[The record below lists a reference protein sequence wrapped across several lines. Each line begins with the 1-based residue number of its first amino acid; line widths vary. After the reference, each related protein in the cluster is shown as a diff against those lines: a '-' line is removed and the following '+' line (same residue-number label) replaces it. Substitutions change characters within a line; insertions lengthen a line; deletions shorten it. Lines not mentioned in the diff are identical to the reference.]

1 MKLTRKLLKIAGK
14 HANITAG
21 ILIALMFAAI
31 MGLSW
36 ITTCGVI
43 YLICA
48 CFGWTFTWPIATGI
62 WLVTCL
68 ARSVFSS
75 STTVKK

>member
-1 MKLTRKLLKIAGK
+1 MKLTRKLLKFANK
-14 HANITAG
+14 HASIAAG

-36 ITTCGVI
+36 IITCGIV

-68 ARSVFSS
+68 ARTVFGNT
-75 STTVKK
+75 TTVKK